1 MWHAI
6 FLVEINPERTVTPQS
21 HALSIS
27 GLTAAIKT
35 PTLRKTIK
43 VMRKSRKSRRRWI
56 KLNLKKKPTLPAQ
69 HHTCS
74 HPVCGHYEDTKREI
88 LLKQFFNFFSNVQHF
103 WAILQS
109 GLLYL
114 TGVSR
119 AGLWNVAFVH
129 SFTARHTSQLILSK
143 GTDNVEIKQWNQSIF
158 KGLCWLC
165 HIISETTHLAVPA
178 AQPVAAHGI
187 VGKSTLLTA
196 VGSAA
201 CTLLPFTEE
210 WL

>member
-43 VMRKSRKSRRRWI
+43 VMRKNRKSRRRWI
-56 KLNLKKKPTLPAQ
+56 KLNLKKTTLPAQ

-88 LLKQFFNFFSNVQHF
+88 LLKQFFNFFSTFFNILERSCSSQGFFTWLESPVQV
-103 WAILQS
+103 S
-109 GLLYL
+109 GM
-114 TGVSR
+114 S
-119 AGLWNVAFVH
+119 H
-129 SFTARHTSQLILSK
+129 SFTASRHVIPRSSYCQRHRQC
-143 GTDNVEIKQWNQSIF
+143 GMQIKQMKQSPRTVLTMSHNQWNNSP
-158 KGLCWLC
+158 CSPC
-165 HIISETTHLAVPA
+165 
-178 AQPVAAHGI
+178 
-187 VGKSTLLTA
+187 STA
-196 VGSAA
+196 RC
-201 CTLLPFTEE
+201 CT
-210 WL
+210 WHCG